1 MTNKR
6 QDFILIYLK
15 NQGSSSREAIER
27 YLHQQGHTGSKI
39 TILRDLDKLV
49 SAHLVKK
56 SGAGKATKCA
66 LSVYSTQTF
75 PIDVEAYFAKD
86 IDERELRSERFN
98 FDVVRE
104 LYQLLNAN
112 EIAELTSLNESFR
125 QKKARLSPRLLQKE
139 FERLTVEL
147 AWKSSKIEG
156 NTYTLLDTERLL
168 KENIPAKGKTAE
180 ETQMVINHK
189 KALDYVLEDP
199 AYYRELTVAKIEEIH
214 TVLTSGLNVAK
225 GIRSGMVGIVGT
237 NYRPLDNKFQ
247 IQEALEQ
254 LVVLVNQTKNTIE
267 KALLAVLM
275 ISYIQPFEDGNKR
288 TSRILGNAILLADD
302 FCPLSYRSV
311 DEVEYKKGIILFY
324 EQNNISYF
332 KQLFL
337 EQFRFAVSKYF

>member
-56 SGAGKATKCA
+56 SGAGKATKYA

-156 NTYTLLDTERLL
+156 NTYTSVSYT
-168 KENIPAKGKTAE
+168 
-180 ETQMVINHK
+180 H
-189 KALDYVLEDP
+189 
-199 AYYRELTVAKIEEIH
+199 LTLP
-214 TVLTSGLNVAK
+214 TT
-225 GIRSGMVGIVGT
+225 
-237 NYRPLDNKFQ
+237 
-247 IQEALEQ
+247 
-254 LVVLVNQTKNTIE
+254 
-267 KALLAVLM
+267 
-275 ISYIQPFEDGNKR
+275 
-288 TSRILGNAILLADD
+288 
-302 FCPLSYRSV
+302 
-311 DEVEYKKGIILFY
+311 
-324 EQNNISYF
+324 
-332 KQLFL
+332 
-337 EQFRFAVSKYF
+337 